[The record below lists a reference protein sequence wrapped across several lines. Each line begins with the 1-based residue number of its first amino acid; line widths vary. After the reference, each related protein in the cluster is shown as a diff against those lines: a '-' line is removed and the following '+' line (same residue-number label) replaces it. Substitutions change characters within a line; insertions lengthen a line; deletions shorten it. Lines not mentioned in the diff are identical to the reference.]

1 MSATTKRMTTVP
13 SIAASRKLRRMARS
27 GLEPEAVTEPYRG
40 DRTAMLQFLN
50 EALATQLV
58 CVLRYRRHHF
68 MARGRAAKRIA
79 EEFLVHADEE
89 LAHADLIA
97 DRIVQLGGEPD
108 FAPGTLCGR
117 SHSQYVPANT
127 LGEMIRENLV
137 AARIAID
144 SYRGQIEFLG
154 ESDRTTRR
162 MLEGILGVQ
171 QAHADELVELLED
184 SGVE

>member
-1 MSATTKRMTTVP
+1 MSATTTKRMTAAP
-13 SIAASRKLRRMARS
+13 SFATARKLRRLARN
-27 GLEPEAVTEPYRG
+27 LEPEAVTEPYRG
-40 DRTAMLQFLN
+40 DRTAMLRFLN
-50 EALATQLV
+50 EALATELV
-58 CVLRYRRHHF
+58 CVLRYRHHHF
-68 MARGRAAKRIA
+68 MARGLAAKRIA

-108 FAPGTLCGR
+108 FAPGTLCER
-117 SHSQYVPANT
+117 SHSQYVPADT
-127 LGEMIRENLV
+127 LVEMVRENLA

-144 SYRGQIEFLG
+144 SYRGQIECLG

-171 QAHADELVELLED
+171 EAHADELVELLED
-184 SGVE
+184 SCVE

>member
-13 SIAASRKLRRMARS
+13 SFAASRKLRRMARS

-68 MARGRAAKRIA
+68 MARGFAAKRIA

-108 FAPGTLCGR
+108 FAPGTLCER

-127 LGEMIRENLV
+127 
-137 AARIAID
+137 IAID

-171 QAHADELVELLED
+171 EAHADELVELLED